1 MADDVLI
8 EQDPQLD
15 GVLDKQSR
23 RNLLESPDPL
33 VVTPPASKPTRVVLE
48 IKNGQEG
55 LIDLAISSDEP
66 WLCPETSRM
75 TLVGGE
81 SGDCALSIA
90 PGGEAEY
97 ANLLLSW
104 EGIEQTRCGS
114 VMILRKI
121 PGASASSSPPPSA
134 KASGA
139 VNALVEFIEN
149 RGTSRGTFID
159 TESEYRIFRHGGSL
173 ELSPHQT
180 ESVLNR
186 YCSKRGCTRQTRL
199 TDRLETMLRDTATRN
214 GAIDQK
220 TYDGAVELAAR
231 RLMPR
236 SDAEEHCLE
245 LIVNNAWKTKG
256 RWFPKK
262 RKEFRL

>member
-1 MADDVLI
+1 MSDDVLI
-8 EQDPQLD
+8 EQDPELD
-15 GVLDKQSR
+15 GVVDRQSQ
-23 RNLLESPDPL
+23 RNLLESPEPL
-33 VVTPPASKPTRVVLE
+33 VVELPADKPMRIVLE

-66 WLCPETSRM
+66 WLQPETSRM

-81 SGDCALSIA
+81 SGNCTVSLS
-90 PGGEAEY
+90 PESEADY

-104 EGIEQTRCGS
+104 EGVERTRCSS
-114 VMILRKI
+114 VMVMRKSA
-121 PGASASSSPPPSA
+121 GAPQPQAPPAMPAVSQAA
-134 KASGA
+134 KVLLDFIDKSGA
-139 VNALVEFIEN
+139 VDK
-149 RGTSRGTFID
+149 FID
-159 TESEYRIFRHGGSL
+159 TESENRIFREGGSL
-173 ELSPHQT
+173 ELSRDQT
-180 ESVLNR
+180 ESVINR

-199 TDRLETMLRDTATRN
+199 TERLEAMLRDAVTRQ
-214 GAIDQK
+214 GAIIQR
-220 TYDGAVELAAR
+220 TYDATVEFAAR

-236 SDAEEHCLE
+236 PDAEEHCLE